1 MVSAD
6 WRRAL
11 RRRRRAYATAQ
22 LLLASSRN
30 SQGRTKSPC
39 AYPIVTR
46 ARSDTAISAVNASIM
61 FNRPLLGLMH
71 LGISRPVG
79 ILGGRRR
86 IDDHGIVLVATFS
99 LFAVSERL
107 KLP

>member
-1 MVSAD
+1 
-6 WRRAL
+6 
-11 RRRRRAYATAQ
+11 
-22 LLLASSRN
+22 
-30 SQGRTKSPC
+30 
-39 AYPIVTR
+39 
-46 ARSDTAISAVNASIM
+46 M

-71 LGISRPVG
+71 LGIPRPVG